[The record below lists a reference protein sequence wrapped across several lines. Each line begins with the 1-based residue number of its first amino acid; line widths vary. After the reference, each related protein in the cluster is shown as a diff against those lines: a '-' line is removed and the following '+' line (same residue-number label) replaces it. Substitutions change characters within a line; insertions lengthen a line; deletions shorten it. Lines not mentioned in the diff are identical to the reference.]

1 MGSYQSASLCACG
14 RPACSRAA
22 ATAAVVG
29 VVFRLLGL
37 SFVPE
42 SVLICVGPVMG
53 PGGLGV
59 LRSIVLAALL
69 TSAVGCDSG
78 EAPST
83 SSSTTTMTTATT
95 STSTTATTPSTSTAT
110 DAPTQTCSNTEAG
123 YSIDYPAGWSTNA
136 GDVTPPCRYFHPQP
150 FEVPEATEVI
160 GLAVTI
166 DVEEVPFE
174 VVVAPDK
181 LGEQE
186 LDREE
191 TTVAGRPA
199 VRVETVSTGEALLP
213 EGVRSYQY
221 AVDLGA
227 STLIA
232 VTRDVEGLDYAGN
245 RHILDQMVAGI
256 EVSTG

>member
-1 MGSYQSASLCACG
+1 M
-14 RPACSRAA
+14 
-22 ATAAVVG
+22 
-29 VVFRLLGL
+29 
-37 SFVPE
+37 
-42 SVLICVGPVMG
+42 
-53 PGGLGV
+53 
-59 LRSIVLAALL
+59 LRSLVLVALL
-69 TSAVGCDSG
+69 TSAVGCDAG
-78 EAPST
+78 EAPTSRSTT
-83 SSSTTTMTTATT
+83 SSTAATTTTT
-95 STSTTATTPSTSTAT
+95 SSSTTATTPSTSTAT
-110 DAPTQTCSNTEAG
+110 DALTQTCTNTEAG

-136 GDVTPPCRYFHPQP
+136 GDVAPPCRYFHPQP
-150 FEVPEATEVI
+150 FDVPEATEVF

-166 DVEEVPFE
+166 DVEEVPFD
-174 VVVAPDK
+174 VVAAPDK
-181 LGEQE
+181 LAEQD

-221 AVDLGA
+221 AVDLGD

-256 EVSTG
+256 ELATG